1 MMGQKRRNALGTG
14 TGLVTFIGWL
24 VLSVPA
30 MADVWMW
37 KDQLGKTHFVDTAR
51 PIFTWLGDDGRV
63 HFSDM
68 PDHAN
73 AVAVQLVWH
82 SSGSLDDLDEDAETD
97 PEALRAAETVDE
109 REARLQAQALY
120 CERVTQIHDSYKN
133 APRMYRTNENG
144 EREYLKNYEVRRA
157 IREVAAVM
165 KQACKPVA

>member
-1 MMGQKRRNALGTG
+1 MMARKRGHALRPGAC
-14 TGLVTFIGWL
+14 IGAAVAWL

-30 MADVWMW
+30 FADVWMW

-51 PIFTWLGDDGRV
+51 PIFTWLDDDGKV

-82 SSGSLDDLDEDAETD
+82 SSGSIDELDENAETD
-97 PEALRAAETVDE
+97 ADALRAAETVEE
-109 REARLQAQALY
+109 REARLQAQAEY
-120 CERVTQIHDSYKN
+120 CERVTQIHDAYEN

-157 IREVAAVM
+157 IREVADVM
-165 KQACKPVA
+165 KQACKPAA